1 MRGMRAAASRSIHR
15 EVGVA
20 AERRGPG
27 FWLRGA
33 EAMPAIRGRDEHQNL
48 EPALRF
54 LQSHAAELA
63 QARGAVHG
71 SAPNQVGSDPA
82 MAGSQS
88 FYFALLLM
96 PDAVPCGLS
105 HTPRYRAEL
114 PEGLACRGRP
124 VVATEAWPSVACT
137 RWMGAPRSRL
147 WLAWAWHSQRG
158 CL

>member
-33 EAMPAIRGRDEHQNL
+33 EAMPAIRGRDEYQNL

-54 LQSHAAELA
+54 FQSHAAELA

-71 SAPNQVGSDPA
+71 SAPDQVRFRSCDGRLSERLFGSTLEPGRSPCSTENQI
-82 MAGSQS
+82 
-88 FYFALLLM
+88 
-96 PDAVPCGLS
+96 
-105 HTPRYRAEL
+105 
-114 PEGLACRGRP
+114 
-124 VVATEAWPSVACT
+124 
-137 RWMGAPRSRL
+137 
-147 WLAWAWHSQRG
+147 
-158 CL
+158 

>member
-82 MAGSQS
+82 MAG
-88 FYFALLLM
+88 
-96 PDAVPCGLS
+96 GLS
-105 HTPRYRAEL
+105 ELLFCSTADAGRGSIDAGRGSMRVISHTEIS
-114 PEGLACRGRP
+114 G
-124 VVATEAWPSVACT
+124 
-137 RWMGAPRSRL
+137 
-147 WLAWAWHSQRG
+147 
-158 CL
+158 